1 MSRKS
6 DMAEAAQAEADQA
19 EADQAQLDGIEAEA
33 AEKAS
38 EAETFTPALVE
49 AEVAQEPEA
58 VTAWPFDHAFP
69 TGTPVAAHVPPTE
82 VPADVQLHPEGA
94 PLFHAGSPTGK
105 AS

>member
-6 DMAEAAQAEADQA
+6 DKAEAAQAEADQA
-19 EADQAQLDGIEAEA
+19 QLDGLEAEA

-38 EAETFTPALVE
+38 EAETPVPALVE
-49 AEVAQEPEA
+49 AEAAQEPEA
-58 VTAWPFDHAFP
+58 TTAWPFDHAFP
-69 TGTPVAAHVPPTE
+69 AGRPVAAHVPPTE
-82 VPADVQLHPEGA
+82 VPGDVPLHPEEGT